1 MPVVIP
7 APQQQQSQFPAFMLT
22 AVADYKKLASEYPNI
37 TDPTLKEAYK
47 AVLDKKLGD
56 LQAMLTQ
63 YNTTV
68 TSAISALQVV

>member
-37 TDPTLKEAYK
+37 VDPALKEAYK
-47 AVLDKKLGD
+47 AVLDKKLSD
-56 LQAMLTQ
+56 LRAMLAQ

>member
-7 APQQQQSQFPAFMLT
+7 AQQQQQSQFPAFMIT
-22 AVADYKKLASEYPNI
+22 AVADYKKLASEYPKI

-56 LQAMLTQ
+56 LHDMLTQ
-63 YNTTV
+63 YHTTV
-68 TSAISALQVV
+68 SAAIAALQVS